1 MKKILL
7 CLFCLLSISGWSQND
22 SSVSKLLQEN
32 VMRCGIVKKE
42 VTIRIRCGGTL
53 TNNNKPL
60 IVVDGIPYVSGDLK
74 AINPN
79 DIESIYVL
87 KNAEAIYGSRAVNGV
102 IVVTTKKI
110 KNIKLQVLDDVDSLP
125 VPSATVSFS
134 QQKGF
139 AYFGNKDGIIF
150 LPLLDKAGDYEIQIS
165 ALGYAKTANKIRIDS
180 SNQTVVIYAQRL
192 YKTLENFT
200 ISNKEFNY
208 RRCLSCGVRAIR
220 IHHHVEIKKPET
232 VFSFTVFPN
241 PVQRSNQLTIVP
253 KQAVAGSYQVL
264 SIGGQVLQ
272 SGNVNVH
279 LEQPLSINT
288 STLPAGSYFIRL
300 SDLSSGKQYT
310 EKFIVQ

>member
-1 MKKILL
+1 MKKFLL

-22 SSVSKLLQEN
+22 SSVSKLLQGN
-32 VMRCGIVKKE
+32 VMGCGVIKKE

-60 IVVDGIPYVSGDLK
+60 IVVDGIPYVSGNLK

-87 KNAEAIYGSRAVNGV
+87 KNAEAIYGSAAVNGV

-125 VPSATVSFS
+125 VSSATVSLLQRKDSVF
-134 QQKGF
+134 
-139 AYFGNKDGIIF
+139 FGNSEGIVSLPIF
-150 LPLLDKAGDYEIQIS
+150 NKARDYEIQIG
-165 ALGYAKTANKIRIDS
+165 ALGYAKSVNKIRVDS
-180 SNQTVVIYAQRL
+180 SNQTVVIYAQRS

-200 ISNKEFNY
+200 ISNKEFY
-208 RRCLSCGVRAIR
+208 SRRCLACGLRAIR
-220 IHHHVEIKKPET
+220 IHNHIELKKPEGEH
-232 VFSFTVFPN
+232 SFALFPN

-253 KQAVAGSYQVL
+253 KQAVAGNYQVL

-279 LEQPLSINT
+279 PEQPLTINT
-288 STLPAGSYFIRL
+288 NALPAGSYFIRL